1 MTKNLKFLMLHFYKS
16 EALQE
21 HQVSDEDTVYKTRLE
36 VLREAK
42 KEIDIFLHMNEK
54 IGMLLC
60 LL

>member
-1 MTKNLKFLMLHFYKS
+1 MLHFYKS